1 MSPVALYIK
10 KKALL
15 TCSQKTGKV
24 LASVYSDCSAHSHT
38 SSCVSWSLRF
48 CRSVSQMP
56 AELSPV
62 MAKAFPIPTIN
73 LPRDFFVALHQ
84 PLVVFRLG
92 RLASCIVLVKHPVVL
107 AYGWCWTSCM
117 GLLAIWIV
125 SWGKPVS
132 VSLVH
137 FLSAVGW
144 EFLCVACKRFLLFFA
159 FSFFLSLL
167 CFLPSLW

>member
-1 MSPVALYIK
+1 M
-10 KKALL
+10 L
-15 TCSQKTGKV
+15 TCSQTTGKV
-24 LASVYSDCSAHSHT
+24 LASVYSGCSAHSHT
-38 SSCVSWSLRF
+38 SLCVSWSLRF

-56 AELSPV
+56 SQLSPV
-62 MAKAFPIPTIN
+62 MAKAFPFPTIN
-73 LPRDFFVALHQ
+73 LPRDFSVALHQ
-84 PLVVFRLG
+84 PLVLFRLG
-92 RLASCIVLVKHPVVL
+92 HLASCIVLVKHSVIL
-107 AYGWCWTSCM
+107 ACRWCWTSCM

-137 FLSAVGW
+137 SLSAVGW
-144 EFLCVACKRFLLFFA
+144 EFLCVTCKRFLLFFA